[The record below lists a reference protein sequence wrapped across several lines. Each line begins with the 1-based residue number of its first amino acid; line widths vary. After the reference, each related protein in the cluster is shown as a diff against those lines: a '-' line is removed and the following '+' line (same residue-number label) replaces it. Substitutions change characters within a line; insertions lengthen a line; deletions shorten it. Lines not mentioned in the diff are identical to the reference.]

1 MQRKSNRIAE
11 SVIVGAKLLP
21 RLGVGLALVVVCMI
35 AGSLII
41 CGCAAFM
48 EGFGAGL
55 GGAAGGITKH
65 VPEIAD
71 AGLNGGLIT
80 AIVTAGIA
88 AIGGGGLGVRRILRK
103 RKEKNGNA

>member
-1 MQRKSNRIAE
+1 MQRKSNRVAE
-11 SVIVGAKLLP
+11 SVII
-21 RLGVGLALVVVCMI
+21 GLAL
-35 AGSLII
+35 GSIFVT
-41 CGCAAFM
+41 GCAAFM

-88 AIGGGGLGVRRILRK
+88 LIGPESCNFQHARLFIFHGLLLLRIACALIRLT
-103 RKEKNGNA
+103 

>member
-11 SVIVGAKLLP
+11 SVII
-21 RLGVGLALVVVCMI
+21 GLAL
-35 AGSLII
+35 GSIFVTS
-41 CGCAAFM
+41 CAAFM

-65 VPEIAD
+65 VPEIAGS
-71 AGLNGGLIT
+71 GLNGGLIT

-88 AIGGGGLGVRRILRK
+88 AIGGGGLGIRRINPFL
-103 RKEKNGNA
+103 

>member
-1 MQRKSNRIAE
+1 MQRKSNCGKVEISWSEDWGAWA
-11 SVIVGAKLLP
+11 VVGA
-21 RLGVGLALVVVCMI
+21 LALTSVL
-35 AGSLII
+35 A
-41 CGCAAFM
+41 GCAAFM

>member
-1 MQRKSNRIAE
+1 MNALNGPKSNLIAK
-11 SVIVGAKLLP
+11 SVII
-21 RLGVGLALVVVCMI
+21 GLALIVICMI
-35 AGSLII
+35 AGSLVLSIF

-48 EGFGAGL
+48 EGFGVGL

-71 AGLNGGLIT
+71 SGLNGGLIM

-88 AIGGGGLGVRRILRK
+88 AIGGGGLGV
-103 RKEKNGNA
+103 

>member
-1 MQRKSNRIAE
+1 MQKKSNRIAE
-11 SVIVGAKLLP
+11 SVII
-21 RLGVGLALVVVCMI
+21 GLAL
-35 AGSLII
+35 GSIFVT
-41 CGCAAFM
+41 GCAAFM

-103 RKEKNGNA
+103 RKEKNGG